1 MSFLEALVLGLV
13 QGLTEFLPVSSSAH
27 VQIAQELLDL
37 SELTRPQLTAFIAI
51 IQLGTEIAVVL
62 YFAKD
67 IYRIVRSWFGN
78 ALRPFNSQ
86 PSDSKMGWLVI
97 IGTIPIV
104 VLGLSFES
112 QIENELRSLTLSGIM
127 LIVFGIALGLADW
140 LGPKTKTLNQIGIKE
155 GVFIGL
161 GQALALIPG
170 VSRSGG
176 SITVG
181 RWLGLN
187 REAATRFSFLIA
199 IPAVLGAGLY
209 QFATSY
215 SSLPPGLLS
224 ATVLATIVSFFVG
237 YAVIAFLLAYVKRG
251 SFLPF
256 VIWRIAVG
264 IFVLVVL

>member
-1 MSFLEALVLGLV
+1 MSFFEALILGLV

-37 SELTRPQLTAFIAI
+37 SDLSRPELTAFIAI
-51 IQLGTEIAVVL
+51 IQLGTELAVVL
-62 YFAKD
+62 YFAND
-67 IYRIVRSWFGN
+67 ILRIIKAWFSTG
-78 ALRPFNSQ
+78 FQSFSSQ
-86 PSDSKMGWLVI
+86 PVDARLGWLVI

-104 VLGLSFES
+104 ALGLIFEN
-112 QIENELRSLTLSGIM
+112 QIENELRSLTLIGIT

-140 LGPKTKTLNQIGIKE
+140 LGPKTKEISKIGIRD
-155 GVFIGL
+155 GVLIGL
-161 GQALALIPG
+161 GQAMALIPG

-181 RWLGLN
+181 RLLGLN

-209 QFATSY
+209 QFITSY
-215 SSLPPGLLS
+215 TDLPEELLVS
-224 ATVLATIVSFFVG
+224 TLIATVVSFVVG
-237 YAVIAFLLAYVKRG
+237 YAVIAFLLAYVKKG

-256 VIWRIAVG
+256 VIWRVLVG
-264 IFVLVVL
+264 VFVLTLI